1 MTKLTDLA
9 DRLERAEGKG
19 RMRFSL
25 LGGIGWVSTHGE
37 EAIRALCDVWN
48 NRWEVARALR
58 EYEGGDVAKAN
69 ETGLSGRNGDSK

>member
-1 MTKLTDLA
+1 MTDLRDIA

-58 EYEGGDVAKAN
+58 AYDPDIAKTN
-69 ETGLSGRNGDSK
+69 EPGLSAQNGDSK